1 MRARV
6 LIVLDSNRWSGH
18 ATVSK
23 MVKHISP
30 DFSCSYRAGR
40 IYEPGDERF
49 QIVYVH
55 CNFSLRRDSV
65 RWFRRRNRR
74 SKLLCGVR
82 GFLGLNQTRG
92 ILRLFDAVNV
102 SNRDLL
108 AQVRPLNPKTFLC
121 HAGVDTKLFKPGGP
135 RHGHPFTVGWVGAKD
150 RANKNFKLLPRLGFR
165 YRVASFP
172 GQGSFRPH
180 HKMPGFY
187 HGVDAVVMLSQFE
200 GCPLP
205 VLEGMACGLPVV
217 SHATGAAKEMLNEF
231 QLVREW
237 PRSRK
242 GFELFKSKLMQLQQ
256 DPELRR
262 DLGRRN
268 RQVAV
273 KNWRWPVKV
282 KQYERFFRSVL

>member
-1 MRARV
+1 LRARI
-6 LIVLDSNRWSGH
+6 LIILDSDRWSGR
-18 ATVSK
+18 ATISK
-23 MVKHISP
+23 MVEHISP
-30 DFSCSYRAGR
+30 EFRCSWRTGR
-40 IYEPGDERF
+40 IYEPGDEKYE
-49 QIVYVH
+49 IVYIH

-82 GFLGLNQTRG
+82 GFLGLSKTRG

-102 SNRDLL
+102 SNLDLL
-108 AQVRPLNPKTFLC
+108 REVQRLNPKTFLC
-121 HAGVDTKLFKPGGP
+121 HAGVDTNLFKPGSSTK
-135 RHGHPFTVGWVGAKD
+135 RTPFTVGWVGAKD
-150 RANKNFKLLPRLGFR
+150 RANKNFKLLPKLGFR

-180 HKMPGFY
+180 HKMPRFY
-187 HGVDAVVMLSQFE
+187 HSVDAVVMLSQFE

-205 VLEGMACGLPVV
+205 VLEAMACGLPVV

-237 PRSRK
+237 PRTLR
-242 GFELFKSKLMQLQQ
+242 GFELFKSKLTQLQQ

-262 DLGRRN
+262 RLGAQNRRET
-268 RQVAV
+268 V
-273 KNWRWPVKV
+273 KNWSWPVKV
-282 KQYERFFRSVL
+282 KQYEKFFRSVL